1 MRKPTLVGAVGG
13 EAVRLLEGAEVDL
26 LAGLALAVQADGL
39 DLDDVVRLLLQVP
52 QDAGAAGGVDFT
64 DEALRVSFLS
74 LGSDRT
80 TRVQSTGLYCR
91 SLLLFFLNGASN
103 ADSHSVML
111 FFFKKSRTQFAANTG
126 LCLHSLFK

>member
-1 MRKPTLVGAVGG
+1 M
-13 EAVRLLEGAEVDL
+13 DL

-64 DEALRVSFLS
+64 DEALRVTFLS

-80 TRVQSTGLYCR
+80 TRVLLTHTLLCCF
-91 SLLLFFLNGASN
+91 SLKSQEPSLQPTLDYVFTACSSENCDNDDDG
-103 ADSHSVML
+103 
-111 FFFKKSRTQFAANTG
+111 FFF
-126 LCLHSLFK
+126 